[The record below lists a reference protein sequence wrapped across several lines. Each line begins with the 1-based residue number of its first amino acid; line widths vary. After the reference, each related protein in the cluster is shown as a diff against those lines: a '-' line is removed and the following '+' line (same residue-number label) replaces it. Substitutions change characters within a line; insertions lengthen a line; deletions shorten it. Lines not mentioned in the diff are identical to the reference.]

1 MGAQS
6 LSGKQRANIVR
17 MELQVPLLLLIVAS
31 AYAIPSPNNKLCSL
45 VKSRVPTNP
54 AMCFLE
60 PECEQKCTTVN
71 ERKCRTRTDQQCSTV
86 NEQQCTTVQEQEC
99 RTVDRQQCS
108 TTTEQQCTT
117 TNEQQCSTRQEQQC
131 RTVNEQQC

>member
-1 MGAQS
+1 M
-6 LSGKQRANIVR
+6 
-17 MELQVPLLLLIVAS
+17 PLLLLIIAS

-71 ERKCRTRTDQQCSTV
+71 ERKCRTRNEQQCATVNEQKCFSVDEQQCATVNEEQCTTV
-86 NEQQCTTVQEQEC
+86 NEQQCSTGNEC
-99 RTVDRQQCS
+99 DLGFNS
-108 TTTEQQCTT
+108 
-117 TNEQQCSTRQEQQC
+117 
-131 RTVNEQQC
+131 